1 LTIGRRSGIFLV
13 GVSTLP
19 GRVLTIGGGTCM
31 LDKRK
36 RSILQA
42 IVDDYISTAEP
53 IGSRTI
59 ARKHDL
65 GVSPATIRNE
75 MADLELLGYIEQLHT
90 SSGRIPSAKGYRFYV
105 DSLLAP
111 TQMSEKEIALI
122 KNWYQEKT
130 RHVEEVFQETAK
142 ILSRITSNISLVL
155 VPQVSQCVFKYL
167 KFLPFDKCRTIL
179 VVVTDTGFVENKV
192 IDIPQGLSFND
203 LQRIAEH
210 INKRLSGLSF
220 DNIEASILREIQ
232 NDMLVDMDLLETAMG
247 ILKQA
252 LVVEK
257 NERLYLGGTTQLLS
271 QPEFKNIEKVKSFL
285 DMLEEEQLLS
295 NILQNQNNTNDGVIV
310 TIGDENKYSGIQDC
324 SMVQAT
330 YRIDGQVVGTV
341 AVLGPTR
348 MDYGKVM
355 SVLEFMHN
363 HLGEVLKKYKV

>member
-1 LTIGRRSGIFLV
+1 
-13 GVSTLP
+13 
-19 GRVLTIGGGTCM
+19 M

-105 DSLLAP
+105 DSLLSP
-111 TQMSEKEIALI
+111 TQMSEREIALI

-142 ILSRITSNISLVL
+142 ILSKITSNISLVL
-155 VPQVSQCVFKYL
+155 VPQVTQCAFKYL
-167 KFLPFDKCRTIL
+167 KFLPFDDCRTIL

-192 IDIPQGLSFND
+192 IDIPTGLSFND

-220 DNIEASILREIQ
+220 ENIELSILREIQ
-232 NDMLVDMDLLETAMG
+232 NEMLIDVNLFETALG

-285 DMLEEEQLLS
+285 DMLEEEHLLA
-295 NILQNQNNTNDGVIV
+295 NILQNQKNDGVIV

-363 HLGEVLKKYKV
+363 HLGEVLRKYKI

>member
-1 LTIGRRSGIFLV
+1 
-13 GVSTLP
+13 
-19 GRVLTIGGGTCM
+19 M

-111 TQMSEKEIALI
+111 TQISEQEIALI

-142 ILSRITSNISLVL
+142 ILSKITSNISLVL
-155 VPQVSQCVFKYL
+155 VPQVTQCAFKYL
-167 KFLPFDKCRTIL
+167 KFLPFDDCRTIL

-192 IDIPQGLSFND
+192 IDIPRGLTFND

-210 INKRLSGLSF
+210 INRRLSGVSF
-220 DNIEASILREIQ
+220 DNIELSILREIQ
-232 NDMLVDMDLLETAMG
+232 NDMLIDVELFETAIG

-271 QPEFKNIEKVKSFL
+271 QPEFKNVEKVKSFL
-285 DMLEEEQLLS
+285 DMLEEEHLLAT
-295 NILQNQNNTNDGVIV
+295 ILQKQKRDDGVIV
-310 TIGDENKYSGIQDC
+310 TIGDENKFGGIQDC

-330 YRIDGQVVGTV
+330 YRVDGQVVGTV

-363 HLGEVLKKYKV
+363 HLGEVLKKYKI

>member
-1 LTIGRRSGIFLV
+1 
-13 GVSTLP
+13 
-19 GRVLTIGGGTCM
+19 M
-31 LDKRK
+31 MDKRK

-42 IVDDYISTAEP
+42 IVNDYISTAEP

-59 ARKHDL
+59 ARKHSL

-111 TQMSEKEIALI
+111 TQISDKEIALI
-122 KNWYQEKT
+122 KNWYQVKT
-130 RHVEEVFQETAK
+130 RHVAEVFQETAK
-142 ILSRITSNISLVL
+142 ILSSMTNNIALVL
-155 VPQVSQCVFKYL
+155 APQVSECTFKYL
-167 KFLPFDKCRTIL
+167 KFLPFDDCRAIL
-179 VVVTDTGFVENKV
+179 VVVTDTGFVENKI
-192 IDIPQGLSFND
+192 IDIPAGTSFND
-203 LQRIAEH
+203 LQQIAER
-210 INKRLSGLSF
+210 INRRLTGLSF
-220 DNIEASILREIQ
+220 DKIKTAVLREIQ
-232 NDMLVDMDLLETAMG
+232 NDIIVDAELAENAME
-247 ILKQA
+247 ILRQA

-271 QPEFKNIEKVKSFL
+271 QPEFKNIDKVKAFL
-285 DMLEEEQLLS
+285 GMLEEEQLLC
-295 NILQNQNNTNDGVIV
+295 NILQRQDSDGVIV
-310 TIGDENKYSGIQDC
+310 TIGGENDYSGIQDC

-355 SVLEFMHN
+355 SVLEFMHQ

>member
-1 LTIGRRSGIFLV
+1 
-13 GVSTLP
+13 
-19 GRVLTIGGGTCM
+19 M

-105 DSLLAP
+105 DSLLSP
-111 TQMSEKEIALI
+111 TRMSEREIALI

-142 ILSRITSNISLVL
+142 ILSKITSNISLVL
-155 VPQVSQCVFKYL
+155 VPQVTQCAFKYL
-167 KFLPFDKCRTIL
+167 KFLPFDDSRTIL

-192 IDIPQGLSFND
+192 IDIPTGLSFND

-210 INKRLSGLSF
+210 INRRLSGLSF
-220 DNIEASILREIQ
+220 ENIELSILREIQ
-232 NDMLVDMDLLETAMG
+232 NEMLIDVDLLETALG

-285 DMLEEEQLLS
+285 DMLEEEHLLAD
-295 NILQNQNNTNDGVIV
+295 ILQKQKNDGVIV

-363 HLGEVLKKYKV
+363 HLGEVLKKYKI

>member
-1 LTIGRRSGIFLV
+1 
-13 GVSTLP
+13 
-19 GRVLTIGGGTCM
+19 M

-111 TQMSEKEIALI
+111 TQMSDKEIALI

-142 ILSRITSNISLVL
+142 ILSKITSNISLVL
-155 VPQVSQCVFKYL
+155 VPQVTQCAFKYL
-167 KFLPFDKCRTIL
+167 KFLPFDDCRAIL

-192 IDIPQGLSFND
+192 IDIPTGLSFND

-220 DNIEASILREIQ
+220 DNIELSILREIQ
-232 NDMLVDMDLLETAMG
+232 NDMLINVDLFETAIG

-285 DMLEEEQLLS
+285 DMLEEEHLLA
-295 NILQNQNNTNDGVIV
+295 NILQNQKNDGVIV

-363 HLGEVLKKYKV
+363 HLGEVLRKYKV

>member
-1 LTIGRRSGIFLV
+1 
-13 GVSTLP
+13 
-19 GRVLTIGGGTCM
+19 M

-105 DSLLAP
+105 DSLLSP
-111 TQMSEKEIALI
+111 TQMSEREIALI

-142 ILSRITSNISLVL
+142 ILSKITSNISLVL
-155 VPQVSQCVFKYL
+155 VPQVTQCAFKYL
-167 KFLPFDKCRTIL
+167 KFLPFDDCRTIL

-192 IDIPQGLSFND
+192 IDIPTGLSFND

-210 INKRLSGLSF
+210 INRRLSGLSF
-220 DNIEASILREIQ
+220 ENIELSILREIQ
-232 NDMLVDMDLLETAMG
+232 NEMLIDVDLFETALG

-285 DMLEEEQLLS
+285 DMLEEEHLLA
-295 NILQNQNNTNDGVIV
+295 NILQKQKNDGVIV

-363 HLGEVLKKYKV
+363 HLGEVLKKYKI

>member
-1 LTIGRRSGIFLV
+1 
-13 GVSTLP
+13 
-19 GRVLTIGGGTCM
+19 M

-105 DSLLAP
+105 DSLLSP
-111 TQMSEKEIALI
+111 SQMSDKEIALI
-122 KNWYQEKT
+122 KNWYQQKT

-155 VPQVSQCVFKYL
+155 VPQVSQCAFKYL
-167 KFLPFDKCRTIL
+167 KFLPFDESRAIL

-192 IDIPQGLSFND
+192 IDIPSGLSFSE

-220 DNIEASILREIQ
+220 DNIEASTLREIQ
-232 NDMLVDMDLLETAMG
+232 NDMLIDVDLFETAMG
-247 ILKQA
+247 ILKQS

-271 QPEFKNIEKVKSFL
+271 QPEFKNIDKVKSFL
-285 DMLEEEQLLS
+285 DMLEEEHLLS
-295 NILQNQNNTNDGVIV
+295 NILQNQTNDGVIV

-330 YRIDGQVVGTV
+330 YRMDGKVVGTV
-341 AVLGPTR
+341 AILGPTR

>member
-1 LTIGRRSGIFLV
+1 
-13 GVSTLP
+13 
-19 GRVLTIGGGTCM
+19 M

-36 RSILQA
+36 RIILQA

-59 ARKHDL
+59 ARRHDL

-105 DSLLAP
+105 DSLMAP
-111 TQMSEKEIALI
+111 ARMSEQEIMLI
-122 KNWYQEKT
+122 KKWYQEKT

-142 ILSRITSNISLVL
+142 ILSKITSNISMVL
-155 VPQVSQCVFKYL
+155 VPQVVQCSFKYL
-167 KFLPFDKCRTIL
+167 KFLPFDDCRAIL

-192 IDIPQGLSFND
+192 IDIPRGLSFND
-203 LQRIAEH
+203 LHRIAEH
-210 INKRLSGLSF
+210 INRRLSGVSIAH
-220 DNIEASILREIQ
+220 IEPSIWRQIQ
-232 NDMLVDMDLLETAMG
+232 NDMFIDGDLFEDAIR

-271 QPEFKNIEKVKSFL
+271 QPEFKNVEKVKSFL
-285 DMLEEEQLLS
+285 DMLEEEHLLS
-295 NILQNQNNTNDGVIV
+295 NLLQRQTDDGVIV
-310 TIGDENKYSGIQDC
+310 TIGDENKFSGIQDC

-330 YRIDGQVVGTV
+330 YRLDGQIVGTV

-363 HLGEVLKKYKV
+363 HLGEVLKKYKI

>member
-1 LTIGRRSGIFLV
+1 
-13 GVSTLP
+13 
-19 GRVLTIGGGTCM
+19 M

-111 TQMSEKEIALI
+111 IQMSDKEITLI

-142 ILSRITSNISLVL
+142 ILSKITSNISLVL
-155 VPQVSQCVFKYL
+155 VPQVTQCAFKYL
-167 KFLPFDKCRTIL
+167 KFLPFDDCRAIL

-192 IDIPQGLSFND
+192 IDIPTGLSFND

-220 DNIEASILREIQ
+220 DNIELSILREIQ
-232 NDMLVDMDLLETAMG
+232 NDMLINVDLFETAIG
-247 ILKQA
+247 ILKDA

-285 DMLEEEQLLS
+285 DMLEEEHLLS
-295 NILQNQNNTNDGVIV
+295 NILQKQKNDGVIV

-330 YRIDGQVVGTV
+330 YRIDGQIVGTV

>member
-1 LTIGRRSGIFLV
+1 
-13 GVSTLP
+13 
-19 GRVLTIGGGTCM
+19 M

-105 DSLLAP
+105 DSLLSP
-111 TQMSEKEIALI
+111 TQMSEREIALI

-142 ILSRITSNISLVL
+142 ILSKITSNISLVL
-155 VPQVSQCVFKYL
+155 VPQVTQCAFKYL
-167 KFLPFDKCRTIL
+167 KFLPFDDCRTIL

-192 IDIPQGLSFND
+192 IDIPTGLSFND

-210 INKRLSGLSF
+210 INRRLSGLSF
-220 DNIEASILREIQ
+220 ENIELSILREIQ
-232 NDMLVDMDLLETAMG
+232 NEMLIDVDLFETALG

-285 DMLEEEQLLS
+285 DMLEEEHLLA
-295 NILQNQNNTNDGVIV
+295 NILQNQKNDGVIV

-363 HLGEVLKKYKV
+363 HLGEVLKKYKI

>member
-1 LTIGRRSGIFLV
+1 
-13 GVSTLP
+13 
-19 GRVLTIGGGTCM
+19 M
-31 LDKRK
+31 MDQRK

-59 ARKHDL
+59 ARKHAL

-111 TQMSEKEIALI
+111 TQISDKEIALI
-122 KNWYQEKT
+122 KNWYKAKT
-130 RHVEEVFQETAK
+130 RHVAEVFQETAK
-142 ILSRITSNISLVL
+142 ILSSMTNNISLVL
-155 VPQVSQCVFKYL
+155 APQVSKCAFKYL
-167 KFLPFDKCRTIL
+167 KFLPFDDCRTIL

-192 IDIPQGLSFND
+192 IDIPKGTSFND
-203 LQRIAEH
+203 LQHIAAS
-210 INKRLSGLSF
+210 INKRLAGLSF
-220 DNIEASILREIQ
+220 DKIKIDMLREIQ
-232 NDMLVDMDLLETAMG
+232 RDIVVDAELFEIAME
-247 ILKQA
+247 ILRQA

-271 QPEFKNIEKVKSFL
+271 QPEFKNIDKVKSFL
-285 DMLEEEQLLS
+285 GMLEEEQLLCD
-295 NILQNQNNTNDGVIV
+295 ILQTQDNDGVIV
-310 TIGDENKYSGIQDC
+310 TIGGENKYSGIKDC
-324 SMVQAT
+324 SMVHAT

-355 SVLEFMHN
+355 SVLEFMHQ

>member
-1 LTIGRRSGIFLV
+1 MI
-13 GVSTLP
+13 
-19 GRVLTIGGGTCM
+19 
-31 LDKRK
+31 DQRK

-42 IVDDYISTAEP
+42 IVDDYITTAEP

-111 TQMSEKEIALI
+111 TQISPKEIAII
-122 KNWYQEKT
+122 KNWYQVKT
-130 RHVEEVFQETAK
+130 RHVAEVFQETAK
-142 ILSRITSNISLVL
+142 ILSSMTNNISLVL
-155 VPQVSQCVFKYL
+155 APQVSKCAFKYL
-167 KFLPFDKCRTIL
+167 KFLPFDDSRVIL

-192 IDIPQGLSFND
+192 IEIPAGTSFRD
-203 LQRIAEH
+203 LQKIATS
-210 INKRLSGLSF
+210 INDRLAGLSF
-220 DNIEASILREIQ
+220 DKIKLDVLKEIQRDIVVDDELFGTSMEILR
-232 NDMLVDMDLLETAMG
+232 
-247 ILKQA
+247 QA

-257 NERLYLGGTTQLLS
+257 NERLYLGGTTQLLN
-271 QPEFKNIEKVKSFL
+271 QPEFRNIDKVKSFL
-285 DMLEEEQLLS
+285 GMLEEEQVLCD
-295 NILQNQNNTNDGVIV
+295 ILQIQDNDGVRV
-310 TIGDENKYSGIQDC
+310 TIGGENKYIGIKDC

-355 SVLEFMHN
+355 SVLEFMHR
-363 HLGEVLKKYKV
+363 HLGEVLQKYKV

>member
-1 LTIGRRSGIFLV
+1 
-13 GVSTLP
+13 
-19 GRVLTIGGGTCM
+19 VLTTGGGITM
-31 LDKRK
+31 MDQRK
-36 RSILQA
+36 RIILQA
-42 IVDDYISTAEP
+42 IIDDYISTAEP

-59 ARKHDL
+59 ARRHDL

-105 DSLLAP
+105 DSLLEP
-111 TQMSEKEIALI
+111 TQITEQEIATI

-130 RHVEEVFQETAK
+130 RHVAEVFQETAK
-142 ILSRITSNISLVL
+142 LLSSMTSNISLVL
-155 VPQVSQCVFKYL
+155 APQVSKCSFKYL
-167 KFLPFDKCRTIL
+167 KFLPFDDSRAIL

-192 IDIPQGLSFND
+192 INIPVGTSLND
-203 LQRIAEH
+203 LQHIAES

-220 DNIEASILREIQ
+220 DKIKVAVLKEIQKDLVVDSQLLEKAMETLRE
-232 NDMLVDMDLLETAMG
+232 
-247 ILKQA
+247 A

-271 QPEFKNIEKVKSFL
+271 QPEFKNIDKVKSFL
-285 DMLEEEQLLS
+285 VMLEEEQ
-295 NILQNQNNTNDGVIV
+295 ILCDILGKQENDGVIV
-310 TIGDENKYSGIQDC
+310 TIGGENQYSGIKDC

-330 YRIDGQVVGTV
+330 YRMDGQVVGTV

-355 SVLEFMHN
+355 SVLGYMHQ

>member
-1 LTIGRRSGIFLV
+1 
-13 GVSTLP
+13 
-19 GRVLTIGGGTCM
+19 M

-105 DSLLAP
+105 DSLLSP
-111 TQMSEKEIALI
+111 TQMSEREIALI

-142 ILSRITSNISLVL
+142 ILSKITSNISLVL
-155 VPQVSQCVFKYL
+155 VPQVTQCAFKYL
-167 KFLPFDKCRTIL
+167 KFLPFDDCRTIL

-192 IDIPQGLSFND
+192 IDIPTGLSFND

-210 INKRLSGLSF
+210 INRRLSGLSF
-220 DNIEASILREIQ
+220 ENIELSILREIQ
-232 NDMLVDMDLLETAMG
+232 NEMLIDVDLFETALG
-247 ILKQA
+247 ILRQA

-285 DMLEEEQLLS
+285 DMLEEEHLLA
-295 NILQNQNNTNDGVIV
+295 NILQKQKNDGVIV

-363 HLGEVLKKYKV
+363 HLGEVLKKYKI

>member
-1 LTIGRRSGIFLV
+1 
-13 GVSTLP
+13 
-19 GRVLTIGGGTCM
+19 M

-105 DSLLAP
+105 DSLLSP
-111 TQMSEKEIALI
+111 TQMPEREIALI

-142 ILSRITSNISLVL
+142 ILSKITSNISLVL
-155 VPQVSQCVFKYL
+155 VPQVTQCAFKYL
-167 KFLPFDKCRTIL
+167 KFLPFDDCRTIL

-192 IDIPQGLSFND
+192 IDIPTGLSFND

-210 INKRLSGLSF
+210 INRRLSGLSF
-220 DNIEASILREIQ
+220 ENIELSILREIQ
-232 NDMLVDMDLLETAMG
+232 NEMLIDVDLFETALG

-285 DMLEEEQLLS
+285 DMLEEEHLLA
-295 NILQNQNNTNDGVIV
+295 NILQKQKNDGVIV

-363 HLGEVLKKYKV
+363 HLGEVLKKYKI